1 MSSQLMPARKAS
13 ATYQMRSAPG
23 TVSSRRRMLCASE
36 LARSSLGSKPAT
48 PTSSPRRAF
57 CTDSWKV
64 RPMAITSPTDFIWV
78 VRRASALGNFS
89 KAKRG
94 ILVTT

>member
-1 MSSQLMPARKAS
+1 MLLPALNAS

-23 TVSSRRRMLCASE
+23 TVNSRLSVLSASLSSRFSF
-36 LARSSLGSKPAT
+36 GSKPVA
-48 PTSSPRRAF
+48 PTSRPRRAF

-64 RPMAITSPTDFIWV
+64 RPMAMTSPTDFIWV

-94 ILVTT
+94 TFVTT